1 MRMNNPFKSNRA
13 GHAPDYVFLWTLGIL
28 IVFGILMLSSAS
40 SDLGK
45 IKFND
50 TFYYLKHQIYYGLFP
65 GIVGFLIASFV
76 HYKKWQTYA
85 LYLLIGSVIAL
96 LLVFTPLGIHSG
108 GATRWISLGPISLQ
122 PAELLKLT
130 FILYMAAWLGGKR
143 TKRQTSF
150 KEGYL
155 PFLAISGF
163 IAALIFLQPATTTV
177 VVIMLASLI
186 VYFMSGARFRY
197 IALTVVLG
205 FLALAMLVMTTPYR
219 AERVKNYFNPEK
231 ADILGKGYHLD
242 QAQIAIGSGG
252 IAGVGY
258 GQSTTKYKFLPE
270 PIGDSIFAVIAEEF
284 GFVGSIFVLSAFVVL
299 FTRGL
304 AIANRCKDK
313 FGQLA
318 VIGIISVVAIQTF
331 INIGAISGILPLT
344 GVPLPFI
351 SYGGTALAIF
361 LTMMGV
367 VTNISKHA

>member
-1 MRMNNPFKSNRA
+1 
-13 GHAPDYVFLWTLGIL
+13 
-28 IVFGILMLSSAS
+28 
-40 SDLGK
+40 
-45 IKFND
+45 
-50 TFYYLKHQIYYGLFP
+50 
-65 GIVGFLIASFV
+65 
-76 HYKKWQTYA
+76 
-85 LYLLIGSVIAL
+85 
-96 LLVFTPLGIHSG
+96 
-108 GATRWISLGPISLQ
+108 
-122 PAELLKLT
+122 
-130 FILYMAAWLGGKR
+130 
-143 TKRQTSF
+143 
-150 KEGYL
+150 
-155 PFLAISGF
+155 
-163 IAALIFLQPATTTV
+163 
-177 VVIMLASLI
+177 
-186 VYFMSGARFRY
+186 
-197 IALTVVLG
+197 
-205 FLALAMLVMTTPYR
+205 MTTPYR

-231 ADILGKGYHLD
+231 ADVLGKGYHLD

-252 IAGVGY
+252 IGGVGY

-331 INIGAISGILPLT
+331 INIGSISGILPLT

>member
-1 MRMNNPFKSNRA
+1 MRINNPFKLNRA
-13 GHAPDYVFLWTLGIL
+13 GHAPDYVFLWTLAIL
-28 IVFGILMLSSAS
+28 VAFGILMLSSAS

-50 TFYYLKHQIYYGLFP
+50 TFYYLKHQVYYGLFP
-65 GIVGFLIASFV
+65 GIAGFFFAALV

-85 LYLLIGSVIAL
+85 LYLLIGSIAAL
-96 LLVFTPLGIHSG
+96 LLVFTPLGIHAG
-108 GATRWISLGPISLQ
+108 GATRWIAIGPISLQ

-130 FILYMAAWLGGKR
+130 FIVYMAAWLSGKR

-155 PFLAISGF
+155 PFLFISGF
-163 IAALIFLQPATTTV
+163 IALLIVLQPATTTV
-177 VVIMLASLI
+177 VIIMLASLI

-197 IALTVVLG
+197 IALTVAIGL
-205 FLALAMLVMTTPYR
+205 LALAMLVMATPYR

-231 ADILGKGYHLD
+231 ADTLGKGYHLD

-252 IAGVGY
+252 LAGVGY

-284 GFVGSIFVLSAFVVL
+284 GFIGSIFVISAFIAL

-304 AIANRCKDK
+304 LIAKRCKDK

-318 VIGIISVVAIQTF
+318 VIGIISVLAIQTF

-367 VTNISKHA
+367 VTNISKHI